1 MTDTLGLN
9 MRLFSSLS
17 SNMFRRK
24 NSIHGQFRLHKQE
37 TSCKNQPSLDFGH
50 RACHGVRPPANIT
63 PGNRGIQPLPYRSS
77 IVHLT
82 IVVWNK
88 FRTIELLYG
97 NGWIPRFPGVILAGG
112 LTPWHAR
119 RNWPC
124 IEFFLRNIF
133 EDSDEIRRIF
143 SPRVSVI
150 EIRKHIGACIRRK
163 GGHIEQNLAK

>member
-1 MTDTLGLN
+1 MLFCQILFNVTSLTTNTCPN
-9 MRLFSSLS
+9 MLPYLYDGHSWTEYASISSLS

-63 PGNRGIQPLPYRSS
+63 PGNR
-77 IVHLT
+77 
-82 IVVWNK
+82 
-88 FRTIELLYG
+88 
-97 NGWIPRFPGVILAGG
+97 
-112 LTPWHAR
+112 
-119 RNWPC
+119 
-124 IEFFLRNIF
+124 
-133 EDSDEIRRIF
+133 DSDEIRRIF

-150 EIRKHIGACIRRK
+150 EIRKHIGACICRK